1 MKKKIDA
8 CTVVHPHPVFV
19 VGSYDKEKKPNMMTV
34 SWGGIC
40 CSKPPCVAVSVRE
53 ETQTYKN
60 IKENK
65 AFTVNIPS
73 EEYVKEADYVGIA
86 SGAETDKFRDTK
98 LTPVESERVHAPIVE
113 EFPYA
118 LECKLIKTVEIGLH
132 TQFIG
137 EIMEVVANEDV
148 LGSHGKPD
156 IEKVKPLIYGSFGN
170 KGYYSIGE
178 RLGDAFSIGKRIYKP
193 ND

>member
-1 MKKKIDA
+1 MKKNIGPA
-8 CTVVHPHPVFV
+8 TIVHPHPVFV
-19 VGSYDKEKKPNMMTV
+19 VGSFNREGKPNMMAV

-40 CSKPPCVAVSVRE
+40 CSKPPCVAVSVRK
-53 ETQTYKN
+53 ETQTYRN
-60 IKENK
+60 IIQSK

-73 EEYVKEADYVGIA
+73 EEHVKEVDYVGIA
-86 SGAETDKFRDTK
+86 CGADTDKFRDTK
-98 LTPVESERVHAPIVE
+98 LTPVESELVHAPIVE

-118 LECKLIKTVEIGLH
+118 LECKLLKTVEIGLH

-137 EIMEVVANEDV
+137 EILGIIAEEKI

-170 KGYYSIGE
+170 RGYYGIGVK
-178 RLGDAFSIGKRIYKP
+178 LGDAFSIGKEYITE
-193 ND
+193 